1 MEEPLTCKEAGRMLH
16 VDDSR
21 VRRLI
26 LDGKLPAKKHGRAWM
41 IDKKDLLHVIDR
53 RRGRPKKKGG

>member
-1 MEEPLTCKEAGRMLH
+1 MLH